1 MPRPAGRILV
11 VEDDPAVQKV
21 LKRLFETE
29 GFSVEVQSNGRS
41 ALESFQA
48 SAPAAIVLDLRLPKV
63 SGSDLCKLIKAQS
76 PTLPIV
82 VLSAASDVSDKVLLL
97 ELGADDYV
105 TKPFSPR
112 ELLARV
118 RASLRHAT
126 RTAAPSANLVSF
138 DGISADFKKMEV
150 MRDGCPVVLTA
161 QEFKTFQFLVQ
172 NADRV
177 ISRDELLNEVWGYQ
191 NYPSTRTVDNHILK
205 LRQKLERDP
214 SSPVHFRT
222 VHGMGY
228 KFVR

>member
-1 MPRPAGRILV
+1 MGRILV
-11 VEDDPAVQKV
+11 VEDDPAVQKA
-21 LKRLFETE
+21 LRRLFEGE
-29 GFSVEVQSNGRS
+29 GYTVEVQSNGKS

-48 SAPAAIVLDLRLPKV
+48 APPAVIILDLRLPKL
-63 SGSDLCKLIKAQS
+63 SGGDVCKEIKAQA

-82 VLSAASDVSDKVLLL
+82 VLSATSDVSDKVLLL

-118 RASLRHAT
+118 RAALRHT
-126 RTAAPSANLVSF
+126 SRTVSVNLVSF
-138 DGISADFKKMEV
+138 DGITVDFKKMEV
-150 MRDGCPVVLTA
+150 IREGSVVVLTA
-161 QEFKTFQFLVQ
+161 QEFKTLQFLVQ

-177 ISRDELLNEVWGYQ
+177 IGRDELLNEVWGYQ

-214 SSPVHFRT
+214 ASPVHFRT

>member
-1 MPRPAGRILV
+1 MERILV
-11 VEDDPAVQKV
+11 VEDDRAVQKA
-21 LKRLFETE
+21 LKRLFEAE
-29 GFSVEVQSNGRS
+29 GFSVEMCADGKS
-41 ALESFQA
+41 ALEAFRTA
-48 SAPAAIVLDLRLPKV
+48 APAAIVLDLRLPLV
-63 SGSDLCKLIKAQS
+63 SGREVCQEIKQQA
-76 PTLPIV
+76 PALPII

-118 RASLRHAT
+118 RAALR
-126 RTAAPSANLVSF
+126 RTVRSSF
-138 DGISADFKKMEV
+138 GDVFAFGAISADFTKMEV
-150 MRDGCPVVLTA
+150 TREGQPVSLTA
-161 QEFKTFQFLVQ
+161 QEFKTLKFMVQ
-172 NADRV
+172 NAERV

-205 LRQKLERDP
+205 LRQKLEKDP
-214 SSPVHFRT
+214 ANPVHFRT